1 MEDDFISYKLNRFIV
16 MLHDLKLIDN
26 EEYNKYIYG
35 TTDEKKI
42 SLTKYG
48 MSISLVTRI
57 ESNKQLNNI
66 YFDDYNNLQGN
77 KEFKVYLNEIDDL
90 YRFEIERFLN

>member
-1 MEDDFISYKLNRFIV
+1 
-16 MLHDLKLIDN
+16 
-26 EEYNKYIYG
+26 
-35 TTDEKKI
+35 
-42 SLTKYG
+42 

-90 YRFEIERFLN
+90 YRFEIFLN